1 MIRDWA
7 DERGLYENG
16 DTKTQA
22 LKLVEEVGETCRAIL
37 KEDREEVIDGIGDC
51 VVVLTNLAE
60 LVGVYQLRFVL
71 RPRMMRLKTE
81 LERWLTER
89 IKKINMSSREIMDA
103 RNGITS
109 RKEYG
114 FRDPVV
120 RNVVDKFVSRSDVGF
135 AKYNSTLDD
144 ERRLKMKN
152 LQGYLNDIQEELMD
166 AVLYIQAARDELQD
180 LSEEAL
186 IDKFRVNEEAI

>member
-1 MIRDWA
+1 
-7 DERGLYENG
+7 
-16 DTKTQA
+16 
-22 LKLVEEVGETCRAIL
+22 
-37 KEDREEVIDGIGDC
+37 
-51 VVVLTNLAE
+51 
-60 LVGVYQLRFVL
+60 
-71 RPRMMRLKTE
+71 
-81 LERWLTER
+81 
-89 IKKINMSSREIMDA
+89 MSSREISDA
-103 RNGITS
+103 RSGITS

-166 AVLYIQAARDELQD
+166 AVLIQAARDELQD
-180 LSEEAL
+180 LNEEAL